1 MIKAKVK
8 IWLKPLIFAAIAA
21 VVARIFVQSYVMTD
35 SNMERSLMKGDYV
48 IVNRC
53 AYGLRLPMTFFAL
66 PLNNN
71 RIPFTD
77 IPSYHIFTVF
87 PYKRIMPSMPERM
100 DVVAY
105 NLPLADELPVDL
117 RPVKVSRLVGLPGDT
132 VAVINKKLFVNKVL
146 MDKDL
151 SNLLFQYRIVT
162 DGTYFEQTFLD
173 SMGVKGKLVSDL
185 GVYDFYLTPT
195 QAAYFETL
203 PYVKYVRE
211 VTGYKGY
218 NAMRYFPVN
227 SSFFGWNKDYF
238 GPVVVPHKG
247 LTVRIDFSNIDLYKR
262 IIRNYE
268 GNDLE
273 VDIYK
278 KKVFINGVE
287 AKFYTFKK
295 DYYFIMDDN
304 RDNAYDS
311 RYFGFLPEDHVIGK
325 VNFIWFSIIKKSDGY
340 DINWSRMLKKVD

>member
-1 MIKAKVK
+1 MIQSKVK
-8 IWLKPLIFAAIAA
+8 IWLKPLLLAA
-21 VVARIFVQSYVMTD
+21 VTAIIARIFVQSYVMTD
-35 SNMERSLMKGDYV
+35 SHMERTLMKGDYV

-53 AYGLRLPMTFFAL
+53 AYGFRLPMTFLAL

-87 PYKRIMPSMPERM
+87 PYKRIMTSMPERM

-117 RPVKVSRLVGLPGDT
+117 RPIKVSRLVGLPGDT
-132 VAVINKKLFVNKVL
+132 VAVVNKKLFVNKVL
-146 MDKDL
+146 MDRDL

-162 DGTYFEQTFLD
+162 DGTYFKQTLLD

-238 GPVVVPHKG
+238 GPVVVPYKG
-247 LTVRIDFSNIDLYKR
+247 LTVQINFSNIDLYKR

-268 GNDLE
+268 GNDLK

-278 KKVFINGVE
+278 KKVFINGEE
-287 AKFYTFKK
+287 ARFYTFKK

-311 RYFGFLPEDHVIGK
+311 RYFGFLPEDHIIGQ
-325 VNFIWFSIIKKSDGY
+325 VNFVWFSIIKKSDGY
-340 DINWSRMLKKVD
+340 DINWSRMFKKVD

>member
-1 MIKAKVK
+1 MIKSKVK

-21 VVARIFVQSYVMTD
+21 IVARFFVQSYVMTAPT
-35 SNMERSLMKGDYV
+35 MERTLMKGDYV
-48 IVNRC
+48 IIDRC
-53 AYGLRLPMTFFAL
+53 AYELRLPMTFFAL

-71 RIPFTD
+71 RIPFTN
-77 IPSYHIFTVF
+77 IQSYHIFTVF
-87 PYKRIMPSMPERM
+87 PYKRIGKSLPGRM
-100 DVVAY
+100 DVIAY
-105 NLPLADELPVDL
+105 NLPLADELPIDL
-117 RPVKVSRLVGLPGDT
+117 RPVKVSRVVGLPGDT
-132 VAVINKKLFVNKVL
+132 VSVLNKKLFVNKVL

-162 DGTYFEQTFLD
+162 DGTYFKQSFLD
-173 SMGVKGKLVSDL
+173 SMSIEGKLVSDL

-203 PYVKYVRE
+203 PFVKYVRE

-218 NAMRYFPVN
+218 NAMQYFPVN

-238 GPVVVPHKG
+238 GPVVVPKKG
-247 LTVRIDFSNIDLYKR
+247 MTVKISYANIDLYKR

-273 VDIYK
+273 IDIYK
-278 KKVFINGVE
+278 KKVFINGIE

-295 DYYFIMDDN
+295 DYFFVMDDN
-304 RDNAYDS
+304 RDNAFDS
-311 RYFGFLPEDHVIGK
+311 RYFGFLPGDHIIGK
-325 VNFIWFSIIKKSDGY
+325 VKFIWFSIFKNNKGY
-340 DINWSRMLKKVD
+340 DINWSRMLKKVQ